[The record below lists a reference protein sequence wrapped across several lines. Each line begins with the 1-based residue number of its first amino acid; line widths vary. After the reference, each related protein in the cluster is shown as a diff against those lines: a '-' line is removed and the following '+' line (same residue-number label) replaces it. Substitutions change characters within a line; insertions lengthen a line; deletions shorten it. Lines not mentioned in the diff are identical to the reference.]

1 MADGGFTVSAQE
13 LKSHSSTVET
23 VAGSIDGAA
32 EAAATERAG
41 GLVYGV
47 LFDVVALPF
56 LNMWADSIHG
66 YIEKNGEL
74 GHAIAAGLASN
85 AETYEGIEEANTTHI
100 EKSGGGSW

>member
-1 MADGGFTVSAQE
+1 MSGGFNVSVE
-13 LKSHSSTVET
+13 DLKSHSETVEA
-23 VAGSIDGAA
+23 VAGSIEEAA

-47 LFDVVALPF
+47 LFDAIAPPF

-85 AETYEGIEEANTTHI
+85 AEAYDDI
-100 EKSGGGSW
+100 EKANKDHIGKSGSW